1 MVKPNS
7 AWMWPTDSGGV
18 NGLKIDAERETL
30 LWYDEIG
37 CACDDATV
45 TQSYAHYLE
54 HGPAFDD
61 TPEDVARELAGAVAW
76 FAGLQD

>member
-1 MVKPNS
+1 MANVNT
-7 AWMWPTDSGGV
+7 AWMWPLESGGV
-18 NGLKIDAERETL
+18 NGLKIDRERGAL

-45 TQSYAHYLE
+45 TQTYAHYLA

-61 TPEDVARELAGAVAW
+61 APDDVLAELKTAVDVLST
-76 FAGLQD
+76 GE